1 MKKYFKP
8 TSLTWWASVAPL
20 LAGVFIATEPMHGMT
35 GAVHSLSNATGL
47 TAPVLINMGLAGIG
61 IRGAL

>member
-1 MKKYFKP
+1 MKYIKP
-8 TSLTWWASVAPL
+8 KSLTWWASVSPL
-20 LAGVFIATEPMHGMT
+20 LCGVFMASEPLHGQS
-35 GAVHSLSNATGL
+35 AIVEALRNATGL